1 MNMLVVQGTRRE
13 TTEDVRDRICI
24 YVATFGHLWPNE
36 AKCSRGRYSHTQIH
50 QQELRGNTVEA
61 ASCISTSSFGF
72 TMFSFMTSVLKKSK
86 AKGATPAQNQDTSSL
101 GQSTSTANEALGSK
115 SVKDTPVKVGWL
127 RSHRRH
133 FYYGFF
139 YELLVLYSFLNV
151 NRRIREKG
159 NRGQSENEFQSQ

>member
-1 MNMLVVQGTRRE
+1 
-13 TTEDVRDRICI
+13 
-24 YVATFGHLWPNE
+24 
-36 AKCSRGRYSHTQIH
+36 
-50 QQELRGNTVEA
+50 
-61 ASCISTSSFGF
+61 
-72 TMFSFMTSVLKKSK
+72 MTSVLKKSK

-127 RSHRRH
+127 RSHRRR